1 MGYEERLKALRKALG
16 KTQQEFGD
24 MLDMKQVRLSRWENG
39 AFSEEVEKLN
49 ILKAHGVSMDWL
61 ISGEGE
67 MFSGNNYSDTIKIRY
82 PDLSAAAGPGA
93 LNFEELSAD
102 SYVEIS
108 RKLVDLS
115 PAELKECFMIKV
127 RGRSMMPE
135 IEHGDQLL
143 VRSISDLPEHAEGV
157 YLVRYDNELYVKN
170 IHYDRR
176 RLVMQSLNKEFA
188 PIIIEDKEDSDIK
201 AQILGKVV
209 LVIKQF

>member
-1 MGYEERLKALRKALG
+1 MSYEERLKTLRKAFG

-39 AFSEEVEKLN
+39 AFSDEVEKLRN
-49 ILKAHGVSMDWL
+49 LRAHGVSMDWL

-67 MFSGNNYSDTIKIRY
+67 MFVDGNADTVKIRY

-93 LNFEELSAD
+93 LNFEELAAD

-115 PAELKECFMIKV
+115 PAELKDCFMIKV

-143 VRSISDLPEHAEGV
+143 VRSVSDLPEHAEGV
-157 YLVRYDNELYVKN
+157 YLVRYDSELYVKN
-170 IHYDRR
+170 IHYDKK

-201 AQILGKVV
+201 MQILGKVV